1 MAYSNYHILLTLY
14 IVAIIIDTAIITL
27 LAAKS
32 CDTIYLSIPIII
44 LPMLVQGI
52 IKLIHHPI
60 RQVKMFLLSIR
71 CNERMIRMP
80 LVKDRMLQEMYE
92 NMNEILTHYHE
103 NERTIETKKIYYD
116 RILRIMTHE
125 IRNTVTP
132 IITLSDH
139 YANSTFPIEETEVK
153 EGMAIINNQSKNI
166 KRFLDSYH
174 TLTHL
179 PPPSPVK
186 ILIPELFG
194 ETFKLFEKESENV
207 KLSIHYPDIE
217 ICADPSLIRVV
228 LNNLLRNAIQ
238 SAMAHKDGRVELRAT
253 LCENCPQITVTDN
266 GDGIPENRIEDIF
279 SPFYSTKERGNG
291 IGLCLSRQIMML
303 HGGELTVESNPKN
316 RLTIFT
322 IKFPAKQ

>member
-44 LPMLVQGI
+44 LPMLVLGI

-132 IITLSDH
+132 IITLSDY
-139 YANSTFPIEETEVK
+139 YANITFPIDEKEIK
-153 EGMAIINNQSKNI
+153 EGMTIINTQSKNI

-186 ILIPELFG
+186 ISIPELFG
-194 ETFKLFEKESENV
+194 
-207 KLSIHYPDIE
+207 D
-217 ICADPSLIRVV
+217 
-228 LNNLLRNAIQ
+228 
-238 SAMAHKDGRVELRAT
+238 
-253 LCENCPQITVTDN
+253 
-266 GDGIPENRIEDIF
+266 
-279 SPFYSTKERGNG
+279 
-291 IGLCLSRQIMML
+291 
-303 HGGELTVESNPKN
+303 
-316 RLTIFT
+316 
-322 IKFPAKQ
+322 

>member
-1 MAYSNYHILLTLY
+1 MAYSNYHTLLALY

-27 LAAKS
+27 MAVKS
-32 CDTIYLSIPIII
+32 CDAIYLSIPLII
-44 LPMLVQGI
+44 LPMLIPGI
-52 IKLIHHPI
+52 IRLIHYPI
-60 RQVKMFLLSIR
+60 KQVKMFLLSIR

-92 NMNEILTHYHE
+92 NMNAILQHCHE

-132 IITLSDH
+132 IITLSDY
-139 YANSTFPIEETEVK
+139 YANNTLPIDETEIK
-153 EGMAIINNQSKNI
+153 EGMTIINSQSKNI

-179 PPPSPVK
+179 PPPSPAK
-186 ILIPELFG
+186 ISIPELFG

-207 KLSIHYPDIE
+207 KLVIHYPNIE
-217 ICADPSLIRVV
+217 IFADPSLIRIV

-238 SAMAHKDGRVELRAT
+238 SATAHEDGRVELRAS
-253 LCENCPQITVTDN
+253 LCENSPQITVTDN
-266 GDGIPENRIEDIF
+266 GDGIPENHMEDIF
-279 SPFYSTKERGNG
+279 TPFYSTKKDGTG
-291 IGLCLSRQIMML
+291 IGLCISRQIMRL
-303 HGGELTVESNPKN
+303 HDGELTAESYPEK
-316 RLTIFT
+316 RHTIFT
-322 IKFPAKQ
+322 IKFP